1 MILGGK
7 DDAVIIHRVRAVIIL
22 GPEVSQVVKEQVE
35 LVMRLAAGET
45 DAESFKMAMGALS
58 PSSQLEALR

>member
-1 MILGGK
+1 MIPGGK

-35 LVMRLAAGET
+35 LAMRLASGEI
-45 DAESFKMAMGALS
+45 DPESFKVALGALS
-58 PSSQLEALR
+58 PFFQLDAM